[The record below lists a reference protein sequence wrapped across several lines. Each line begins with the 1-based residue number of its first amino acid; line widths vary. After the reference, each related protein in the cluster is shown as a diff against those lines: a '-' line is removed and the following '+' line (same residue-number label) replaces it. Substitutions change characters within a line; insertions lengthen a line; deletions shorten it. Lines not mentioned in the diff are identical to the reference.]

1 MAILE
6 KIRTTK
12 TYQGKSEMTSGNAY
26 KVRIYYNG
34 KYCQMVFHDN
44 YQNKS
49 DKNDFLYSLLMD
61 ADAYN
66 NTMDLDDF
74 ASAYGYEKNS
84 ECIRAYKACK
94 AQAKKVERL
103 FTEEE
108 VEAIYAELEE
118 AGY

>member
-12 TYQGKSEMTSGNAY
+12 SYKGKSEMTSGNAY
-26 KVRIYYNG
+26 TVRVYYNG
-34 KYCQMVFHDN
+34 KYCQMTFHDN
-44 YQNKS
+44 IYNKS

-66 NTMDLDDF
+66 NSRDMADF
-74 ASAYGYEKNS
+74 ADEYGYDDIRKCLKAYNGCKSQAEKV
-84 ECIRAYKACK
+84 K
-94 AQAKKVERL
+94 RL
-103 FTEEE
+103 FTDEE
-108 VEAIYAELEE
+108 VEHLWDELQE

>member
-1 MAILE
+1 MLE
-6 KIRTTK
+6 KITCK
-12 TYQGKSEMTSGNAY
+12 KVYKGKSEMTSGNAY
-26 KVRIYYNG
+26 SVTLYYNG
-34 KYCQMVFHDN
+34 KRCGFTFHDN
-44 YQNKS
+44 IRNES

-66 NTMDLDDF
+66 NTRDIDDF
-74 ASAYGYEKNS
+74 ASEFGYEKIS

-94 AQAKKVERL
+94 AQAEKVKRL

>member
-1 MAILE
+1 MLE
-6 KIRTTK
+6 KITCKKEYLR
-12 TYQGKSEMTSGNAY
+12 KSEMCSGNAY
-26 KVRIYYNG
+26 KVKLSYNR
-34 KYCQMVFHDN
+34 KRCEFVFHDN

-66 NTMDLDDF
+66 NTRDLDDF
-74 ASAYGYEKNS
+74 ASEFGYEKIS

-94 AQAKKVERL
+94 AQAEKVKRL
-103 FTEEE
+103 FTDEE